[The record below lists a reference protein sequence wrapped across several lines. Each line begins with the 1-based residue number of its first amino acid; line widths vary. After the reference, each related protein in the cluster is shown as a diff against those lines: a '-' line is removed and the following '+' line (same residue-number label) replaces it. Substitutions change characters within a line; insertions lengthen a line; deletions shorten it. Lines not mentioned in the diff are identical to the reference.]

1 MSAPLFSG
9 TVHFIHPTFVTP
21 GGTFTFS
28 AADMQTMIQY
38 AQHAIV
44 PILEMVHQ
52 EYGPSTT
59 VISPTTID
67 YTAHMSAATFSDS
80 DLQGWVNDILS
91 TNGLDPSTT
100 LIAVPCPSG
109 IDDDSGYVVAN
120 GGYHYIAHRPYPFCR
135 IIWTGPS
142 LGEQVDP

>member
-1 MSAPLFSG
+1 MTAPLFNG
-9 TVHFIHPTFVTP
+9 TVRFVHPTFVSP
-21 GGTFTFS
+21 NGTFTFS
-28 AADMQTMIQY
+28 TADMQMMIQY

-67 YTAHMSAATFSDS
+67 YTAHMPAATFSDS

-91 TNGLDPSTT
+91 TNGLDSSAT
-100 LIAVPCPSG
+100 
-109 IDDDSGYVVAN
+109 
-120 GGYHYIAHRPYPFCR
+120 
-135 IIWTGPS
+135 IIERFS
-142 LGEQVDP
+142 S

>member
-1 MSAPLFSG
+1 
-9 TVHFIHPTFVTP
+9 
-21 GGTFTFS
+21 
-28 AADMQTMIQY
+28 
-38 AQHAIV
+38 
-44 PILEMVHQ
+44 MVHQ
-52 EYGPSTT
+52 EYGHSTT

-109 IDDDSGYVVAN
+109 IGDDAGYVVAN
-120 GGYHYIAHRPYPFCR
+120 GGHHYNANGPHSGFGINA
-135 IIWTGPS
+135 TGPTS
-142 LGEQVDP
+142 PHQSEPNAKIVSHATPETILDPQ

>member
-1 MSAPLFSG
+1 
-9 TVHFIHPTFVTP
+9 
-21 GGTFTFS
+21 
-28 AADMQTMIQY
+28 
-38 AQHAIV
+38 
-44 PILEMVHQ
+44 MVHQ
-52 EYGPSTT
+52 EYGHSTT

-109 IDDDSGYVVAN
+109 ILDDAGYVVAN
-120 GGYHYIAHRPYPFCR
+120 GGYPHIAYSPYPAFR
-135 IIWTGPS
+135 ISATGLTLADP
-142 LGEQVDP
+142 VDQYAMV

>member
-1 MSAPLFSG
+1 
-9 TVHFIHPTFVTP
+9 
-21 GGTFTFS
+21 
-28 AADMQTMIQY
+28 
-38 AQHAIV
+38 
-44 PILEMVHQ
+44 MVHQ
-52 EYGPSTT
+52 EYGHSTT

-109 IDDDSGYVVAN
+109 IGDDAGYVVAN
-120 GGYHYIAHRPYPFCR
+120 GGYHYIANGPYAPFG
-135 IIWTGPS
+135 IYAPGLTPADHVGPYAIVFS
-142 LGEQVDP
+142 PQISASNSDSKAGRRH